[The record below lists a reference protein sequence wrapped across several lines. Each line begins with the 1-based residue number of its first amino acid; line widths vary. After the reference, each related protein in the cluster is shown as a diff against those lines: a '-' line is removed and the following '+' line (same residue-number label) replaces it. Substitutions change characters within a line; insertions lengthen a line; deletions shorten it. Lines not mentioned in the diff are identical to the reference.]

1 MISAPASAQSVSFA
15 GLQSTVP
22 LGGLAFGAG
31 YPSSVAVDGA
41 GDIFFVASANE
52 VLEIPAGCTSSSC
65 QVTVASGL
73 NKAAAVTV
81 DGAGDVFF
89 LQGGE
94 GVTQRLVEEV
104 PAGCTSASCQIAV
117 ASGDNVSGLAADA
130 VGDVFLAG
138 AGLVEVPAGCTS
150 SSCQITFAVGGIPYD
165 AVAVDRGGD
174 VFATYEDFEEKL
186 DPDVV
191 VEFPAGCT
199 SSSCQIAL
207 VSGGVIGE
215 LYQGVAVD
223 GAGDLFVLYT
233 DNNQV
238 LKVPAGCTSS
248 SCETPMG
255 TGFNA
260 PEGLAVDGSGN
271 LFIADSGNNRIEELQ
286 TAAVNFGS
294 VSSSSSLVLNYYF
307 NASVTLGWNVSVL
320 TQGSPNLDFAVLTH
334 SLGLTCRGG
343 GETAGGICS
352 LPILFTP
359 GAAGPRMGAV
369 QFLDS
374 SGNLL
379 VTTLLH
385 GQGVGPFAAL
395 GPATQVATG
404 SGLSSPT
411 GVAADGA
418 GDLFI
423 AEPSGVVEVPVGCT
437 SSSCQIAVG
446 SGLIEPFAVALDG
459 AGDVFAAEPNINSVV
474 EIPAGCTSGSCQ
486 ITVSTGS
493 GSPLPFLPLGV
504 AVDGVGDVFA
514 TDPVNG
520 LVLEIPAG
528 CASSSCQITVA
539 TGLSSPAGV
548 AVDGAGDVFVGILGN
563 NSVLE
568 IPANCAS
575 SSCQV
580 AVGSEL
586 NQPYGVAVDGVGDV
600 FVGNYGSSSVVEVPA
615 GCASSSCQITLGSG
629 LNQPIGVA
637 VDGKGDVW
645 IADSGNNRVA
655 ELSPLTALSFAATV
669 VGSTGTPQTASVQNI
684 GNAML
689 TFSDVVVSSN
699 FSLDSSSWSCFNLA
713 PGASCSVPVACAPT
727 IVGNLSGTLTLT
739 DNALNG
745 SGTQTLPLSCIA
757 TAASQSITPTIP
769 APPTATLKSTFT
781 VAASATS
788 GLPVSFASIGGCT
801 NIGSTYIMASTGKV
815 PCSVIMNQAGNTFYP
830 PAPQLT
836 ETVNVAAA
844 IECGAQCTFTGA
856 PASAPYLS
864 TFSVSTS
871 SGSDQSVPSIAA
883 AGACTVSGTTVT
895 MTKGTGM
902 CTLMATWAANDV
914 YARATVKQT
923 TIAALGASVTT
934 IVTNTPN
941 PSNVGQKVTVFF
953 SVAPSLG
960 GTTYPNGKVTV
971 SDGYGDTCSG
981 YLLDGYGSCKITI
994 TTPGST
1000 TLTATYLG
1008 STNYSGSTSAGVMQ
1022 TVN

>member
-1 MISAPASAQSVSFA
+1 M
-15 GLQSTVP
+15 
-22 LGGLAFGAG
+22 
-31 YPSSVAVDGA
+31 
-41 GDIFFVASANE
+41 
-52 VLEIPAGCTSSSC
+52 
-65 QVTVASGL
+65 
-73 NKAAAVTV
+73 
-81 DGAGDVFF
+81 
-89 LQGGE
+89 
-94 GVTQRLVEEV
+94 
-104 PAGCTSASCQIAV
+104 
-117 ASGDNVSGLAADA
+117 
-130 VGDVFLAG
+130 
-138 AGLVEVPAGCTS
+138 EVPAGCTS

-174 VFATYEDFEEKL
+174 VFATYEDFEAKF

-271 LFIADSGNNRIEELQ
+271 LFIADSGNNQIVELQ
-286 TAAVNFGS
+286 PVVNFGS
-294 VSSSSSLVLNYYF
+294 VSSFSSLALNYYF
-307 NASVTLGWNVSVL
+307 NASVTLGSNASVL
-320 TQGSPNLDFAVLTH
+320 TQGSPNLDFALEAH
-334 SLGLTCRGG
+334 SVGFTCRGSRN
-343 GETAGGICS
+343 AGDICT
-352 LPILFTP
+352 LPVSFRP
-359 GAAGPRMGAV
+359 GAAGLRMGAV
-369 QFLDS
+369 QLLDS

-385 GQGVGPFAAL
+385 GQGVGPFATL
-395 GPATQVATG
+395 GPATQVTTG
-404 SGLSSPT
+404 SGLSSPS
-411 GVAADGA
+411 GVAVDGA
-418 GDLFI
+418 GDVFI

-446 SGLIEPFAVALDG
+446 SGQSAPFAVALDG
-459 AGDVFAAEPNINSVV
+459 AGNVFAAEPNINSVV

-504 AVDGVGDVFA
+504 AVDGAGDVFA

-539 TGLSSPAGV
+539 TGLSSPAGA
-548 AVDGAGDVFVGILGN
+548 AVDGAGDVFVGNVGN
-563 NSVLE
+563 STVTE
-568 IPANCAS
+568 IPANCGS
-575 SSCQV
+575 SSCQI
-580 AVGSEL
+580 AVGSGL
-586 NQPYGVAVDGVGDV
+586 NQPYGVAVDGAGDV
-600 FVGNYGSSSVVEVPA
+600 FIGNYGARSVVEVPA
-615 GCASSSCQITLGSG
+615 GCASSSCQITLGSD

-637 VDGKGDVW
+637 VDGKGDIW

-655 ELSPLTALSFAATV
+655 GLSPLTALSFAATV
-669 VGSTGTPQTASVQNI
+669 VGSTGTPQTVSVQNI

-699 FSLDSSSWSCFNLA
+699 FSLDSNSWSCFDLA
-713 PGASCSVPVACAPT
+713 PGASCSVPVACTPT
-727 IVGNLSGTLTLT
+727 TVGNLNGTLTLT
-739 DNALNG
+739 DNAMNG
-745 SGTQTLPLSCIA
+745 VSGAQTLPLSCIA
-757 TAASQSITPTIP
+757 TAASQSITPTVA
-769 APPTATLKSTFT
+769 APPTATLRSTFT
-781 VAASATS
+781 VAAIASS
-788 GLPVSFASIGGCT
+788 GLPVTFASAGGCT
-801 NIGSTYIMASTGKV
+801 NIGSTYIMASSGKV
-815 PCSVIMNQAGNTFYP
+815 PCSVIMNQGGNAFYP
-830 PAPQLT
+830 PAAKLT
-836 ETVNVAAA
+836 ETVTVAAA
-844 IECGAQCTFTGA
+844 IPCGAQCTLTGA

-871 SGSDQSVPSIAA
+871 SGSDQSVPSIAVYG
-883 AGACTVSGTTVT
+883 GACTVSGTTVT
-895 MTKGTGM
+895 MTKGIGT
-902 CTLMATWAANDV
+902 CTIAATWAANDV
-914 YARATVKQT
+914 YAYAVVKQT

-941 PSNVGQKVTVFF
+941 PSNVGQKVSVFF

-971 SDGYGDTCSG
+971 SDGYGDTCSVT
-981 YLLDGYGSCKITI
+981 LLDGYGSCKITI
-994 TTPGST
+994 TTRGST

-1008 STNYSGSTSAGVMQ
+1008 STNFSGSTSAGVMQ